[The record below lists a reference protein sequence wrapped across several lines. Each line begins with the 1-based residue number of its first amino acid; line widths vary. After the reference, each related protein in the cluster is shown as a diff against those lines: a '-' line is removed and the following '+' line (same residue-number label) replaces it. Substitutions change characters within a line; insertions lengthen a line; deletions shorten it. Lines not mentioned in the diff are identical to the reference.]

1 MPEYFLFFA
10 AVHRHPMLSR
20 RNIRIKVL
28 QSLYAATMSPDISG
42 DLLLQGYKQTCIRTY
57 KLLHFAL
64 DHFIMLTSFALKE
77 AELRSGKLLST
88 DEDKAFTDILYTNEL
103 VQSLV
108 ENKYWKTEKDRLDIS
123 PVTEEDILR
132 NIYTEFSKTEDYQ
145 TYWKETRDHGD
156 ILLKLLR
163 FMVSHPLFEEIMEDH
178 HAAWVDDKSLI
189 LGSLKKIIKVLPQR
203 EDFYSEYTLD
213 QTLID
218 EFGRNMLLGVWN
230 NDDELTES
238 ISPTLKN
245 WDIKRVATLDLLILK
260 MAVCEFLYF
269 PTIPTKVT
277 LNEFVE
283 IAKQYS
289 TDKSKDFINGI
300 LDRLMKELT
309 ENGKIKKTGRGL
321 VE

>member
-1 MPEYFLFFA
+1 M
-10 AVHRHPMLSR
+10 
-20 RNIRIKVL
+20 L
-28 QSLYAATMSPDISG
+28 QSLYAATMSPAITSDQ
-42 DLLLQGYKQTCIRTY
+42 LLESYKQSCIRTY

-64 DHFIMLTSFALKE
+64 DHYLHVASFAVKE
-77 AELRSGKLLST
+77 AEHRSGKFLVN
-88 DEDKAFTDILYTNEL
+88 DDDKAFSGILYTNEL
-103 VQSLV
+103 TQSLV
-108 ENKYWKTEKDRLDIS
+108 ENKYWKTEKARLDIK

-132 NIYTEFSKTEDYQ
+132 NMYNEFSKTEQYIA
-145 TYWKETRDHGD
+145 YWKETKDHGD

-163 FMVSHPLFEEIMEDH
+163 FTINHPHFEEIMEDN

-189 LGSLKKIIKVLPQR
+189 LGSLKKIIKALPQK
-203 EDFYSEYTLD
+203 EDFYTEYLLD
-213 QTLID
+213 DTLIND
-218 EFGRNMLLGVWN
+218 FGRNMLQAVWN
-230 NDDELTES
+230 QDEELTKN

-309 ENGKIKKTGRGL
+309 TAGKIKKTGRGL

>member
-1 MPEYFLFFA
+1 M
-10 AVHRHPMLSR
+10 
-20 RNIRIKVL
+20 L
-28 QSLYAATMSPDISG
+28 QSLYAATMSPAITG
-42 DLLLQGYKQTCIRTY
+42 EQLLESYKQTCIRTY

-64 DHFIMLTSFALKE
+64 DHYILLASFAVKD
-77 AELRSGKLLST
+77 AEHRSGKLLVN
-88 DEDKAFTDILYTNEL
+88 DDDKAFSGILYTNDL
-103 VQSLV
+103 IQSLV
-108 ENKYWKTEKDRLDIS
+108 QNKYWKTEKARLDIK
-123 PVTEEDILR
+123 PVSEEDILR
-132 NIYTEFSKTEDYQ
+132 NMYTEFSKTEDYIS
-145 TYWKETRDHGD
+145 YWKENKDHGD

-163 FMVSHPLFEEIMEDH
+163 FSINHPHFEEIMEDN

-189 LGSLKKIIKVLPQR
+189 LGSLKKIIKVLPQN
-203 EDFYSEYTLD
+203 EDFYSEYLLD
-213 QTLID
+213 ETLIND
-218 EFGRNMLLGVWN
+218 FGRNMLLAVWN
-230 NDDELTES
+230 QDEELTKN

-245 WDIKRVATLDLLILK
+245 WDINRVATLDLLILK

-309 ENGKIKKTGRGL
+309 AAGKINKSGRGL

>member
-1 MPEYFLFFA
+1 
-10 AVHRHPMLSR
+10 MLSR

-28 QSLYAATMSPDISG
+28 QSLYAATMSPSING
-42 DLLLQGYKQTCIRTY
+42 DLLLEGYKQTCIRTY

-64 DHFIMLTSFALKE
+64 DHFLMVTSFAMKE
-77 AELRSGKLLST
+77 AEHRSGKLLST
-88 DEDKAFTDILYTNEL
+88 DEDKAFTGILYSNEL
-103 VQSLV
+103 IQSLV
-108 ENKYWKTEKDRLDIS
+108 ENKYWKTEKARLEIA

-132 NIYTEFSKTEDYQ
+132 NIYNEFSKTEDYQ
-145 TYWKETRDHGD
+145 AYWKETRDHRD

-163 FMVSHPLFEEIMEDH
+163 FTVNHPLFEEIMEDA

-189 LGSLKKIIKVLPQR
+189 LGSMKKIIKVLPQR
-203 EDFYSEYTLD
+203 EDFYADYTLD
-213 QTLID
+213 DALID
-218 EFGRNMLLGVWN
+218 DFGRNMLQAVWN
-230 NDDELTES
+230 QDDELSEH

-245 WDIKRVATLDLLILK
+245 WDIKRVATLDLIILK

-300 LDRLMKELT
+300 LDRLMKELSAA
-309 ENGKIKKTGRGL
+309 GKIKKTGRGL